1 MKTVLLKVLLIFL
14 LQFLVR
20 DFLWSQPVLFP
31 STYYAEIDFKITEN
45 NKLKIPVRLPKFD
58 EPKWLIFDNFAN
70 TMLHADSVLPV
81 YGTGSKIMNL
91 PIHSVNGTKV
101 KSSINRLNAAI
112 ELGNIAINNVTYMK
126 TVFLPNE
133 AFGVLGRNVTRS
145 GVWFFDFNTNKLILA
160 NSIDK
165 IDISS
170 NCKVLDVKFNF
181 VEDIIFTPKIE
192 GKEVKLKL
200 DFGYAG
206 MVLLPA
212 KVLNKY
218 RFSDTTSKLV
228 ELGSLSGSSLTTKI
242 YATDKRME
250 MGGEMY
256 NVNLESY
263 SSYESKNGLVGLG
276 FFRQYRYLIIDYSK
290 GKLYVGK

>member
-1 MKTVLLKVLLIFL
+1 
-14 LQFLVR
+14 
-20 DFLWSQPVLFP
+20 
-31 STYYAEIDFKITEN
+31 
-45 NKLKIPVRLPKFD
+45 
-58 EPKWLIFDNFAN
+58 
-70 TMLHADSVLPV
+70 
-81 YGTGSKIMNL
+81 
-91 PIHSVNGTKV
+91 
-101 KSSINRLNAAI
+101 
-112 ELGNIAINNVTYMK
+112 K

-165 IDISS
+165 IDIPSS
-170 NCKVLDVKFNF
+170 CNVLDVKFNF
-181 VEDIIFTPKIE
+181 VEDIIFTPQNE
-192 GKEVKLKL
+192 GKEVKRKL

-228 ELGSLSGSSLTTKI
+228 ELGSLSGSSFTTKI